1 MRSPR
6 NYTIF
11 PRTSRFHSA
20 LRLII
25 NRQQLSQIRN
35 DTYVI
40 SSQCWVITWIFIDFL
55 AAPGYLLP
63 TAMPVQASSTVQATT
78 PFGDYLSHAF
88 PRRPRIDAPGPF
100 FVARAGAIVLQGT
113 LLRHSHIL
121 RSGSATP
128 SPRSLSSRGL
138 SLRRSEV
145 GRAHV

>member
-40 SSQCWVITWIFIDFL
+40 SSQCWVITWGFIDFL

-88 PRRPRIDAPGPF
+88 TRRPRSEEHTSELQSLMRLSYA
-100 FVARAGAIVLQGT
+100 VLCLKNNT
-113 LLRHSHIL
+113 NETHSP
-121 RSGSATP
+121 T
-128 SPRSLSSRGL
+128 
-138 SLRRSEV
+138 
-145 GRAHV
+145 